1 MRLFIYLV
9 YKLLRNYGRS
19 ITIKDVGIYTKYI
32 KGRLVSELIKIK
44 ELKKSFKQGKDET
57 DVLKGID
64 LEIKEGEF
72 VAIMGPS
79 GSGKSTLLQLLGG
92 LDSPTSGEITIASNP
107 IHTFNEKQRTLFRR
121 RKIGFV
127 FQNYQLLSHLSVEEN
142 IAFPLHADGPVTKEK
157 EERVG
162 ELIRLVGLEGE
173 ASRQANLLSGGQQQ
187 RVAIARA
194 LANHP
199 QVLLA
204 DEPTGNLD
212 RARAEEILQLL
223 ASFHRRKG
231 QTIVMVTHDLF
242 AAGFADRILLFK
254 DGMIDQQV
262 ARRDEKYAEQ
272 LANFMA

>member
-1 MRLFIYLV
+1 M
-9 YKLLRNYGRS
+9 
-19 ITIKDVGIYTKYI
+19 
-32 KGRLVSELIKIK
+32 SELIKIK